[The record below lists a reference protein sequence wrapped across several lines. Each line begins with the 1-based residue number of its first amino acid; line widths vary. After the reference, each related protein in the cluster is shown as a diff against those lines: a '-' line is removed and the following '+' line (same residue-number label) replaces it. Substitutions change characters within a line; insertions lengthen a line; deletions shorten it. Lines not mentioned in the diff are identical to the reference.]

1 MASAPRTVLADGRQ
15 FLPKQ
20 FSIGNELLA
29 SVVVFLVALPL
40 CMGIALASGV
50 PPAMGLITGIVGG
63 VIVGFMAGSPLQ
75 VSGPAAGL
83 AVIVWEIVQ
92 KFGVEGL
99 AAALFLAGLIQV
111 AAGLFKFGQV
121 FRAITPAVIY
131 GMLAGIGVLIFAS
144 QFHMMVDDSPRSNGI
159 LNLISIPE
167 AIYKGVTPSYGDRP
181 HHLAAFIGILTIC
194 TLVLWNKFRPRKLRL
209 IPAPLVAVLA
219 GTFAAAFFQFPVL
232 FIAIPENLFEAEH
245 LLNFADLERL
255 KDSSLLVQ
263 ALAIAI
269 IASAETLLSAA
280 AVDQMHN
287 GVRTNYD
294 RELVAQGIGNTI
306 CGFLGAL
313 PMTGVIVRSSANVEA
328 GAKTRLSAVFH
339 GVWMLG
345 LVLAFP
351 QLLAIIPRASL
362 AAILVYTGY
371 KLVNPKYIKRL
382 WFYGKMPVVIYFVT
396 LIAIVA
402 TDLLTGV
409 IIGIVLSFLN
419 LLWAFT
425 HLDIRTTLSESEK
438 RADMILVGSAT
449 FIRLPKLV
457 TALEVVPP
465 GIELHIHLQRLR
477 YIDHACMEVLAN
489 WEEQRKGTGNTL
501 VMERAELIDRS
512 WQPVK
517 AADIDPAELA
527 PATPPAEPVGASG
540 KP

>member
-1 MASAPRTVLADGRQ
+1 MDSFQGKATVDGRQ

-20 FSIGNELLA
+20 FSLGNELLS

-63 VIVGFMAGSPLQ
+63 IVVGLISGSPLQ

-92 KFGVEGL
+92 KYGLEGL
-99 AAALFLAGLIQV
+99 AAALLLAGLIQI
-111 AAGLFKFGQV
+111 AAGVFKFGQI
-121 FRAITPAVIY
+121 FRAIAPAVIY

-144 QFHMMVDDSPRSNGI
+144 QFHMMVDDSPRSSGI

-181 HHLAAFIGILTIC
+181 HHLAAFIGLLTIGS
-194 TLVLWNKFRPRKLRL
+194 LLLWNRFRPNKLKL
-209 IPAPLVAVLA
+209 IPAALVAVIV
-219 GTFAAAFFQFPVL
+219 GTSAAAFFRLPVL
-232 FIAIPENLFEAEH
+232 FIALPENLFEAEH
-245 LLNFADLERL
+245 FITWADLGQL
-255 KDSSLLVQ
+255 QNGALVLE
-263 ALAIAI
+263 AIAIAI

-280 AVDQMHN
+280 AVDQMHT

-294 RELVAQGIGNTI
+294 KELVSQGVGNTI

-339 GVWMLG
+339 GIWMLG

-351 QLLAIIPRASL
+351 HVLSVIPRASL

-382 WFYGKMPVVIYFVT
+382 AFYGKAPLLIYVATLVT
-396 LIAIVA
+396 IVA

-409 IIGIVLSFLN
+409 VTGIVLSLLK
-419 LLWAFT
+419 LLWAFS
-425 HLDIRTTLSESEK
+425 HLEIRTTTDLENK
-438 RADMILVGSAT
+438 RVDMTLIGSAT
-449 FIRLPKLV
+449 FIRLPKLIA
-457 TALEVVPP
+457 ALDLVPP
-465 GIELHIHLQRLR
+465 GVQLHVHLTDLR
-477 YIDHACMEVLAN
+477 YIDHACMEILAG
-489 WEEQRKGTGNTL
+489 WEDQRKAMGNGL
-501 VMERAELIDRS
+501 VLERSELVDRS
-512 WQPVK
+512 WLHVK
-517 AADIDPAELA
+517 KKDDHGSEARFP
-527 PATPPAEPVGASG
+527 EPSVQIGETVTRS
-540 KP
+540 